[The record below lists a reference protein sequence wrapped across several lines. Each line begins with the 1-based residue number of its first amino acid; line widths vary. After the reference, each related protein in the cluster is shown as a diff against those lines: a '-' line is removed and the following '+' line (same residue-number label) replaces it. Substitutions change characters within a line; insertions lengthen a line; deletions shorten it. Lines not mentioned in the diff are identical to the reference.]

1 MITLQNEFYYESEN
15 FTLVAQG
22 QLTGTY
28 KVIEKDS
35 FGYTI
40 VEDEDGQ
47 YIIEK
52 LKSINIVVN

>member
-1 MITLQNEFYYESEN
+1 MIKLQNEFYYESEN

-22 QLTGTY
+22 ELTGTY
-28 KVIEKDS
+28 KVIEQDS

-52 LKSINIVVN
+52 Q

>member
-52 LKSINIVVN
+52 LKHCIN